1 MWNTDVW
8 CFVDIKYTSWKGWFD
23 MDSEKLKAY
32 TARITQANRSELVVI
47 TFDLIIE
54 SIEEA
59 KKSLEAAD
67 YIIYEKELK
76 RVQKLLNELMG
87 SLDHR
92 FPIAKDLFQL
102 YSFAN
107 RRVVIALFKRK
118 PELLDNV
125 ISIMEKLRVGF
136 EGVAKEDTSGP
147 VMGNTQKLY
156 AGLTYGK
163 HALDE
168 VFVNVNEA
176 TRGFKA

>member
-1 MWNTDVW
+1 
-8 CFVDIKYTSWKGWFD
+8 
-23 MDSEKLKAY
+23 MDSEKLRAY

-54 SIEEA
+54 SIEAA
-59 KKSLEAAD
+59 KESFAKED
-67 YIIYEKELK
+67 YLTYDRELK

-92 FPIAKDLFQL
+92 YPVAKDLFQL
-102 YSFAN
+102 YSFSN
-107 RRVVIALFKRK
+107 RRVVVALFKRQ

-125 ISIMEKLRVGF
+125 ISIMDKLRVGF
-136 EGVAKEDTSGP
+136 EGVAKQDTSGP

-156 AGLTYGK
+156 AGLTYGR

-176 TRGFKA
+176 SRGFKA